1 MTAVERRIKR
11 AERRGL
17 CGESEGRKCAGM
29 VGAREKDEAVCV
41 KGKGT
46 ERKGSKTFLRVV
58 VSDCLVGRR
67 LCLLEAC
74 CCI

>member
-41 KGKGT
+41 KGKGKCAGMN
-46 ERKGSKTFLRVV
+46 R
-58 VSDCLVGRR
+58 
-67 LCLLEAC
+67 
-74 CCI
+74 